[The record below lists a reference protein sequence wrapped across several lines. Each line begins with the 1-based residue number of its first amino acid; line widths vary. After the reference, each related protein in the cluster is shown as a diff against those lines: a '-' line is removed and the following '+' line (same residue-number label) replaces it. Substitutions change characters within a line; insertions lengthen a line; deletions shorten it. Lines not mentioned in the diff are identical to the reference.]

1 MTTLG
6 HDHAASLETVS
17 SAARELATHRYMA
30 ITTFRRNGEPVVTP
44 VWVADL
50 GDATVGFT
58 TPAASGKVRRLA
70 HTADVVVSP
79 CSMRGVV
86 ACGAPQWH
94 GTATVVTGADH
105 ARVRAAIARRYR
117 PQLLVIDL
125 LDRLRGRRH
134 DEVGVIVGFAHPEA
148 AAHE

>member
-1 MTTLG
+1 MST
-6 HDHAASLETVS
+6 
-17 SAARELATHRYMA
+17 AAREIAAHRYMA
-30 ITTFRRNGEPVVTP
+30 ITTFRRNGEAVVTP

-50 GDATVGFT
+50 GDETVGFT
-58 TPAASGKVRRLA
+58 TAASSGKVRRLA

-86 ACGAPQWH
+86 TCGAPQWH

-117 PQLLVIDL
+117 PQLLIIDL
-125 LDRLRGRRH
+125 VARLRGRGH
-134 DEVGVIVGFAHPEA
+134 DEVGVIVSFAGRGAP
-148 AAHE
+148 AHD